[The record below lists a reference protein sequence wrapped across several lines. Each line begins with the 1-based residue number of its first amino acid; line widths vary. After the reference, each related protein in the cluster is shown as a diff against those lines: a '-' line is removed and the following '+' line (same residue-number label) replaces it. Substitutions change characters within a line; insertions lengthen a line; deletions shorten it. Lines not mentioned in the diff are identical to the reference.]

1 MPHPSVSLKELAH
14 PSGPPTPPCAP
25 PTPSLTLT
33 MASLVCAM
41 SEMTPSV
48 MMSSTEYWEPSCT
61 AAAFLGGQV
70 KVRSLQG
77 LGALAWLPSKDPE
90 L

>member
-1 MPHPSVSLKELAH
+1 MPSWQ
-14 PSGPPTPPCAP
+14 
-25 PTPSLTLT
+25 LTLT

-61 AAAFLGGQV
+61 AAAFLGWAAWA
-70 KVRSLQG
+70 RISLG
-77 LGALAWLPSKDPE
+77 GPSGPVHAQPQPSTLKDPARGRGTW
-90 L
+90 LHG